1 MLCGD
6 LNVAHQE
13 IDIHNPKTNKNKT
26 PGFCDG
32 ERENFTKLLDAG
44 FVDTWRAR
52 NANVQAFSYFVSQQI
67 VHPMLACNTSR
78 SLCCISDAALSLMGG
93 GWRCAQS
100 YRFSAKAKN
109 KGWRLDY
116 CVASSKLADR
126 VTDAFIRGDM
136 AGSDHVPIG
145 VCVDRACAV

>member
-52 NANVQAFSYFVSQQI
+52 NANVQAFSYFVSQHLYTPCSHAT
-67 VHPMLACNTSR
+67 HPAR
-78 SLCCISDAALSLMGG
+78 SAADLTPLCRCWAG
-93 GWRCAQS
+93 GWRCPQS